1 VVTLDVPPLRERRE
15 DIPYL
20 TDFFLKQYA
29 AKNRRL
35 IKGFTPRATDLLMRH
50 DWPGNVRE
58 LENIIERAVIMSR
71 GEVITPLEF
80 PNDIQELDEELIDSQ
95 INLTAGRS
103 LKEVEKAMILRTLE
117 ETDGNRTHAARILG
131 ITRRTLQL
139 RLKDYG
145 INP

>member
-1 VVTLDVPPLRERRE
+1 
-15 DIPYL
+15 
-20 TDFFLKQYA
+20 
-29 AKNRRL
+29 
-35 IKGFTPRATDLLMRH
+35 MRY

-71 GEVITPLEF
+71 GEVITPMEF
-80 PNDIQELDEELIDSQ
+80 PKNIQELDEELKDSQ
-95 INLTAGRS
+95 INLTPGRS

-117 ETDGNRTHAARILG
+117 ETGGNRTHAARILG